1 MRCLAMIFSIPI
13 FATALAAPSTSY
25 RSDYSTFREE
35 AAGLSVFANGFPTSL
50 GGNEGYVAVP
60 VAVALM
66 RNGGSVTFTTESFT
80 LIDAQG
86 NRVPAAGYYEVK
98 NDHPRWLIDQSL
110 MRAWPIN
117 VGMQIAERP
126 RIASNFYSY
135 AGGGT
140 RIPRVELGPF
150 SWFYDVIYFPR
161 PPAGLDGLMTLSVAV
176 TGADPIDVKFF
187 MNAEQLA
194 RR

>member
-1 MRCLAMIFSIPI
+1 MRCLSMILSIPI
-13 FATALAAPSTSY
+13 FATVLAAPSTSY
-25 RSDYSTFREE
+25 RNDYSTFREE
-35 AAGLSVFANGFPTSL
+35 AAGLSVFANGFPSSQ
-50 GGNEGYVAVP
+50 GGHEAYVAVP

-66 RNGGSVTFTTESFT
+66 RNGPSVTFTTESFT

-86 NRVPAAGYYEVK
+86 NRVPAAGYNEVK
-98 NDHPRWLIDQSL
+98 NDHPRWLFDQSL
-110 MRAWPIN
+110 MRVWPIN
-117 VGMQIAERP
+117 VGMLIAERP

-135 AGGGT
+135 AGGAT

-161 PPAGLDGLMTLSVAV
+161 PPAGLDGVMTLSVAV
-176 TGADPIDVKFF
+176 TGGDPVDVRLF
-187 MNAEQLA
+187 MNAQQLA